1 MSDYYRLHSL
11 TQTDADAELIK
22 RTGRLRGYP
31 SRFSGD
37 RPLAQAYYGP
47 LPPGASGIEF
57 VTSVQP
63 DRNGDPV
70 EANWSGWRHDVTLGH
85 DPTRDED
92 YAEIPVE
99 VTRILRKED
108 A

>member
-37 RPLAQAYYGP
+37 RPLVQAYYGP

-57 VTSVQP
+57 LTSVPP

-70 EANWSGWRHDVTLGH
+70 EANWSGWRDDVTLGH
-85 DPTRDED
+85 DPKRDED